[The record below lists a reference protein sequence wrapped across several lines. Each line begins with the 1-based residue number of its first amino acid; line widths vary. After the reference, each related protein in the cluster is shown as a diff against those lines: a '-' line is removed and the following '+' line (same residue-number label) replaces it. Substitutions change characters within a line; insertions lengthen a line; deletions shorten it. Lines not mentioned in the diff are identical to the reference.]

1 MQNKHFD
8 INEEGY
14 SIRCLAYFNKD
25 LRQAKKIVIATYGFG
40 GNKENHAISTFADR
54 LIGKYKSFAVI
65 TFDWPCHGQDARKK
79 LLLSECLKYLDL
91 VIRYVKEE
99 MGAEEIDNYSSSFGA
114 FITLDYLAKKGNPFH
129 RIGLRCPAIKMYEAL
144 TMHFTEDDW
153 SKLHKGKEI
162 LQGFERKM
170 EIGNEFLEEMQTDD
184 VTKQDYLDY
193 ADSILMIHGTND
205 EMVPIEV
212 TRQFSGDNV
221 IELIEVEGADHP
233 FSNPKHMDLAIQK
246 IISFFKPE

>member
-1 MQNKHFD
+1 
-8 INEEGY
+8 
-14 SIRCLAYFNKD
+14 
-25 LRQAKKIVIATYGFG
+25 
-40 GNKENHAISTFADR
+40 
-54 LIGKYKSFAVI
+54 
-65 TFDWPCHGQDARKK
+65 
-79 LLLSECLKYLDL
+79 
-91 VIRYVKEE
+91 

-193 ADSILMIHGTND
+193 ADSILMIHGTKD

-212 TRQFSGDNV
+212 TRQFSEDNV